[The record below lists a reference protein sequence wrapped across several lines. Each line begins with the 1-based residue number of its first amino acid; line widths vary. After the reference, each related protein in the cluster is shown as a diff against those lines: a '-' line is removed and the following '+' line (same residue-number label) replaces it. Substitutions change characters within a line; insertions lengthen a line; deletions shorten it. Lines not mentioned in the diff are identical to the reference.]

1 MQQVQEIKQTIL
13 SMFYYT
19 KLKKIYKMLQKHFI
33 ITIAEIDKLNK
44 ISFELFY
51 ECVYNSN

>member
-19 KLKKIYKMLQKHFI
+19 KLKKIYKLLQKHFI

>member
-1 MQQVQEIKQTIL
+1 
-13 SMFYYT
+13 MFYYI
-19 KLKKIYKMLQKHFI
+19 KLKQIYEMLQKHRI